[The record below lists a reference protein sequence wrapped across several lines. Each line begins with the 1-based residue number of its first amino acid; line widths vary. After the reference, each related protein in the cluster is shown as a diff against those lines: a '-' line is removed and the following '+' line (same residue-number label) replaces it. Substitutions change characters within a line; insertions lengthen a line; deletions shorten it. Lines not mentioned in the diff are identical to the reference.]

1 MGHGN
6 WFHSPEIITLCPK
19 PWRLM
24 SILPAP
30 LERRDAPWLC
40 TLIERQAESQNSLS
54 MCPFSSVQAANLLL
68 SASFLP
74 DGKLAQTSLFFM
86 PFTSLLFSK
95 VKIKPTPTLR
105 VGGRTS
111 RQWHI
116 TFLSFYRPN
125 FHACKTIHFQ
135 AVREPCI
142 MLSGLGWWWCHAG
155 VNSGVYFL
163 ISMLDLLYLC
173 QRLWR
178 KDSG

>member
-1 MGHGN
+1 MSKALETHVY
-6 WFHSPEIITLCPK
+6 ITCTFRK
-19 PWRLM
+19 
-24 SILPAP
+24 
-30 LERRDAPWLC
+30 ERC
-40 TLIERQAESQNSLS
+40 TMALHPHRKAGWVSKFTFYVS
-54 MCPFSSVQAANLLL
+54 LLL
-68 SASFLP
+68 CSGSQPAALSFFSP

>member
-6 WFHSPEIITLCPK
+6 YLHSPKIITVCPK

-30 LERRDAPWLC
+30 LGRRDAPWLC
-40 TLIERQAESQNSLS
+40 TLIGRQAESQNSLS

-68 SASFLP
+68 LASFLP

-125 FHACKTIHFQ
+125 FHALQNHSF
-135 AVREPCI
+135 P
-142 MLSGLGWWWCHAG
+142 G
-155 VNSGVYFL
+155 
-163 ISMLDLLYLC
+163 C
-173 QRLWR
+173 QRALYYAFWFGVVV
-178 KDSG
+178 SCWC